1 MKNLLIVIAFMF
13 LISCKEKKS
22 GTYGKAYD
30 EIQITM
36 DTVVIDSK
44 GEITMAV
51 TSFPNYPQNSDQN
64 KLYFWHGRTASL
76 EIIDLDKLELIEKR
90 EFEKEGPNGV
100 SQYAMQGYLIGDH
113 SLALI
118 NWEQVTLVDLQGNV
132 QGRINLNDDWIK
144 DGLDDNESLAILGF
158 SYDGDL
164 MFCSI
169 KTFSRLNSNIVKV
182 DLKNKTTQLLELSA
196 YDKRENLRITHKT
209 ESNGGTSML
218 TVSPSLELEK
228 NYDKVIF
235 WSDAFNSIYVYDPMT
250 DSLNFKTITSTLTP
264 NEKIGNFKNDVTSD
278 ESMQEEIQKY
288 FLEMTFSKLFW
299 DDKNKIYYRFSS
311 YDLPQVADEKLKGRV
326 FINIINEA
334 FEVIGEK
341 EVSDMFKTVPTAQF
355 VKDGLIYCFLNV
367 NDELGY
373 VRIKVN

>member
-1 MKNLLIVIAFMF
+1 MKNLLIVIAFIF

-22 GTYGKAYD
+22 GIYGNTYD

-44 GEITMAV
+44 DKITMAV
-51 TSFPNYPQNSDQN
+51 TSFPNFPQNSDQN

-100 SQYAMQGYLIGDH
+100 GQNANQGFILGDH

-118 NWEQVTLVDLQGNV
+118 DWEQVTLVDLEGNV
-132 QGRINLNDDWIK
+132 QERINLNDDWIK

-158 SYDGDL
+158 SEDGDL

-196 YDKRENLRITHKT
+196 YDKRENLRITHKI
-209 ESNGGTSML
+209 ERNGSTSML
-218 TVSPSLELEK
+218 TISPSLEFEK
-228 NYDKVIF
+228 SHHKVIF

-288 FLEMTFSKLFW
+288 FLEMTFSKLLR
-299 DDKNKIYYRFSS
+299 DDKNKVYYRFSS
-311 YDLPQVADEKLKGRV
+311 YNLPQVAEESLKGRV
-326 FINIINEA
+326 FFNILNEA

-341 EVSDMFKTVPTAQF
+341 EVSDLFKTVPTAQF

-373 VRIKVN
+373 MRMTIN